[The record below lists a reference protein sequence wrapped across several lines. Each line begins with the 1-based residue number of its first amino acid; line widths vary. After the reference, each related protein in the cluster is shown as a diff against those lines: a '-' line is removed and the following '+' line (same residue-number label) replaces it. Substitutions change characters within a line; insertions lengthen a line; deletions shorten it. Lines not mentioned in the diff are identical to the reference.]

1 MIYSNKIKLHS
12 KYGDSYLSTIILSL
26 DVLKNI
32 LQYLNLINAINS

>member
-12 KYGDSYLSTIILSL
+12 KYDDSYLSTIILSL